1 MTPNELSSTT
11 PLLFTPYTESARAAA
26 WLSATAI
33 ADPILL
39 DAAVRVARTL
49 LKEEEILTR
58 IAAEAEAVAAR
69 EFSDTSAID
78 AAQYLFLD
86 RFTRRL
92 RAHTARV
99 PHLRDLSRRERAVL
113 TNPTRLALRAA
124 IAVGA
129 VTSEAVIRRVAAS
142 DAELL
147 VSSLGLSDTVIRG
160 RIDLVAVRRF
170 GIPRAPDLRP
180 RILPPAPLTTSAT
193 VFARMHYLLDE
204 LEYVWLLWERTGDWR
219 LPEQPVLPLSHHD
232 ARAITAWSA
241 TVLDARLARGSRW
254 DRVLDTAR
262 IRTGPDVQHE
272 QVVFDA
278 RRFMQWWV
286 ALSN

>member
-1 MTPNELSSTT
+1 VTLKELSSNT
-11 PLLFTPYTESARAAA
+11 PDWRVSYLQPARAAVWEA
-26 WLSATAI
+26 ATAI
-33 ADPILL
+33 ANPILL
-39 DAAVRVARTL
+39 DAAVRVARTI
-49 LKEEEILTR
+49 LKEEEVLTR
-58 IAAEAEAVAAR
+58 IAAEAEAVTTRDVAA
-69 EFSDTSAID
+69 TSTGD

-92 RAHTARV
+92 RAHTLRL
-99 PHLRDLSRRERAVL
+99 PHLSDLSRRERAVL
-113 TNPTRLALRAA
+113 VNPTRLALRAA

-129 VTSEAVIRRVAAS
+129 VTSDTVIRAIAAS
-142 DAELL
+142 DAQLL

-180 RILPPAPLTTSAT
+180 RILPPAPLTTST
-193 VFARMHYLLDE
+193 MVFARLHYLLDE

-219 LPEQPVLPLSHHD
+219 LPEQPVLPLSHRD
-232 ARAITAWSA
+232 ARAVTSWSA

-254 DRVLDTAR
+254 DRTLDTAR
-262 IRTGPDVQHE
+262 IRTGPDIQHE

-278 RRFMQWWV
+278 RRFVQWWV